1 MIVKRP
7 LLKWAFFCFITS
19 ENVIFLE
26 KANHCSCFLFTFVL
40 VKEVEYII
48 VGNGLAGIAF
58 CEQLRAAKKDFI
70 VFDNKSQQSSSV
82 AAGLYNPVILKRF
95 TKVWNAKAQLTLAIP
110 KYKVLEQLLDVK
122 LDYQLPVYRR
132 FMSVEEQN
140 DWFTAS
146 DKPVLEEYLSTTLVK
161 NTNDDIHADFGFGE
175 VLHSGRIDTSQLV
188 KSYRNYLLEVEK
200 LEVNGF
206 QYELL
211 KIESEYIQYKDIRAT
226 YIVFAEGYGVSKN
239 PFFNYLPLNG
249 TKGEMLTIEAPDLKM
264 EFIMK
269 SSVFIV
275 PLGHDLFWIGA
286 TYERQDKTHSIT
298 ESAKEQLVDKLRQI
312 IKCDFKIVKQVA
324 GIRPTTKD
332 RRPLV
337 GAHPEHKNIFVLNGL
352 GTRGVMISPYVA
364 EQLFNHIEIGEQL
377 DPEIDI
383 KRIKK

>member
-1 MIVKRP
+1 MKQVD
-7 LLKWAFFCFITS
+7 
-19 ENVIFLE
+19 
-26 KANHCSCFLFTFVL
+26 
-40 VKEVEYII
+40 YII

-58 CEQLRAAKKDFI
+58 CEQLRNANKDFV
-70 VFDNKSQQSSSV
+70 VFDNNSQQSSSV

-95 TKVWNAKAQLTLAIP
+95 TKVWNAKEQLTLAMP
-110 KYKVLEQLLDVK
+110 KYKVLEQLLNVK

-140 DWFTAS
+140 DWFSAS
-146 DKPVLEEYLSTTLVK
+146 DKPVLEDFLSTNLVK
-161 NTNDDIHADFGFGE
+161 NTNAVINADYGFGE
-175 VLHSGRIDTSQLV
+175 VLHSGRVNTSQLV
-188 KSYRNYLLEVEK
+188 KSYRNYLLENDK
-200 LEVNGF
+200 LEGEEF

-211 KIESEYIQYKDIRAT
+211 EIEQEYVQYKDIKAKH
-226 YIVFAEGYGVSKN
+226 IVFAEGFGITKN
-239 PFFNYLPLNG
+239 PFFSHLPLNG

-264 EFIMK
+264 DFIMK

-275 PLGHDLFWIGA
+275 PLGEDLFWIGA
-286 TYERQDKTHSIT
+286 TYEREDKTHNIT
-298 ESAKEQLVDKLRQI
+298 DNAKDQLVDKLKQI

-337 GAHPEHKNIFVLNGL
+337 GSHRDYKNVHVLNGL

-364 EQLFNHIEIGEQL
+364 EQLFNHIEKGELL

-383 KRIKK
+383 NRIEN